1 MAMSRLVSLL
11 FIASPLVVADTSSG
25 ATQVDID
32 ASFVQ
37 WLKAGGADMNK
48 MGLEIANFP
57 KEGGRGIRATKQV
70 EEGVLLIQVP
80 QKLVFSSDYAA
91 EAIAQLSMKGL
102 DAKGPVVSKPC
113 EQLIVALA
121 QHRLHIDSA
130 VAIMKAANSDDR
142 NIDMANLNV
151 PDSTR
156 KWLPYINALPEVKDL
171 NLPSLLQG
179 TYESGKAN
187 TTLGRLRHHRLHS
200 PSCPCTVILIGQLSH
215 PWKRAKALTP

>member
-1 MAMSRLVSLL
+1 M
-11 FIASPLVVADTSSG
+11 
-25 ATQVDID
+25 
-32 ASFVQ
+32 
-37 WLKAGGADMNK
+37 
-48 MGLEIANFP
+48 
-57 KEGGRGIRATKQV
+57 
-70 EEGVLLIQVP
+70 
-80 QKLVFSSDYAA
+80 FSSDYAA

-187 TTLGRLRHHRLHS
+187 TTLGPLRHHRLHS